1 MAFPAWLFPPVK
13 GGLFTG
19 HLTTLHWTDQGTR
32 CKLHGF
38 DMEVEI
44 TTKFPLQVH
53 LTCYGLKVDAA
64 AETVMHVSSD
74 TQCCECPMQHHPERT
89 VVELCAGVG
98 GIGLGALTC
107 RFKILAQVDSNWL
120 SVEHLRQMGHGLTIH
135 GDITDDATLHAIH
148 VACPDQ
154 IGILAAGFNCQPF
167 SVQGDMRGLFDNRAS
182 SFSGAPKTLSP
193 DPVDIGSIFQE
204 KQPPKPWFGDLHRC
218 CCFMSNFGSVCII
231 TVISCYIYI

>member
-1 MAFPAWLFPPVK
+1 MTEFVPRTIGSGPIPSSGKPESANNWGVHTMAFPAWLFPPVK

-74 TQCCECPMQHHPERT
+74 TQCCECHMHHHPERT
-89 VVELCAGVG
+89 VVELCAGLGDRFG
-98 GIGLGALTC
+98 G
-107 RFKILAQVDSNWL
+107 
-120 SVEHLRQMGHGLTIH
+120 
-135 GDITDDATLHAIH
+135 
-148 VACPDQ
+148 PDMQ
-154 IGILAAGFNCQPF
+154 
-167 SVQGDMRGLFDNRAS
+167 VQGSCASGLQ
-182 SFSGAPKTLSP
+182 L
-193 DPVDIGSIFQE
+193 V
-204 KQPPKPWFGDLHRC
+204 
-218 CCFMSNFGSVCII
+218 VC
-231 TVISCYIYI
+231 